1 MSNDAH
7 HIKRIDVDNKVRAVI
22 HNENNLYSQSVFMIP
37 FTPVSSIN
45 IEIVIRGI
53 NIVVME
59 AWQIFL
65 IVVFSL
71 LAIGVV
77 IFFFRVFLKKYKE
90 KMKLVPLLVD
100 YAEYE

>member
-7 HIKRIDVDNKVRAVI
+7 HIKRIDVDNKFRAVI

>member
-7 HIKRIDVDNKVRAVI
+7 HIKRIDVDNKFRAVI

-59 AWQIFL
+59 AWQIFP

-90 KMKLVPLLVD
+90 KMKLVPLVVD

>member
-1 MSNDAH
+1 M
-7 HIKRIDVDNKVRAVI
+7 DNKFRAVI